1 MRIPASIQIGG
12 HTIKIE
18 YQSGLVAYQE
28 AYGVFDPTQLRIL
41 IDKDLSSSVKL
52 ETFWHEVVEALNF
65 FAEAEMDHSK
75 IQIFGVLLHQVS
87 QSLEGGPNVNR
98 KKERGG

>member
-1 MRIPASIQIGG
+1 MRIPSSIQIGG
-12 HTIKIE
+12 HTIRVE
-18 YQSGLVAYQE
+18 YQFGLVAYQE

-41 IDKDLSSSVKL
+41 IDKDLSPSVKL

-65 FAEAEMDHSK
+65 FAEANMEHSK

-87 QSLEGGPNVNR
+87 QSLDGVKDADR
-98 KKERGG
+98 KKTRGG